1 VNTVLKKDL
10 PAELEASGHLGLRED
25 IVGAA
30 LPDESVFVRPHK
42 EPTTPRE
49 WVKENLFSTPFSGA
63 LTVVFGAFGLFLAY
77 KAVELV
83 FFTGRWG
90 VVENTAR
97 AYMIGRFPLEEVWRL
112 WVSLYTVVVLAGAS
126 FGVSGKR
133 INWTRARIA
142 VSILIGSF
150 VTFVLAYVVSTV
162 KLWLLILALPALLLA
177 TIRLG
182 RRIGRNRLYRPLLVA
197 WILLFPAVMI
207 LIRGFGGVPPRLW
220 GGFMLNITVA
230 VVAITLSFPI
240 GMLLALGRRSTLPVV
255 RYFSIAVIEL
265 VRGNPLFILLT
276 AGSFVLPLLLP
287 PGMSSIPLIIRA
299 MAIYVL
305 FSSAYV
311 AEIVRGGLQGLHH
324 GQYEASRAL
333 GLSTTRMMAFVI
345 LPQALRATIPA
356 MISHFISVFKD
367 TSLLAVIGG
376 FTDVLKTGRRAS
388 AGLGQAGASLEALI
402 PALLLFF
409 TVAFSMSRWSQ
420 RLEKRLGV
428 GER

>member
-1 VNTVLKKDL
+1 
-10 PAELEASGHLGLRED
+10 
-25 IVGAA
+25 
-30 LPDESVFVRPHK
+30 
-42 EPTTPRE
+42 
-49 WVKENLFSTPFSGA
+49 
-63 LTVVFGAFGLFLAY
+63 
-77 KAVELV
+77 
-83 FFTGRWG
+83 
-90 VVENTAR
+90 
-97 AYMIGRFPLEEVWRL
+97 
-112 WVSLYTVVVLAGAS
+112 
-126 FGVSGKR
+126 
-133 INWTRARIA
+133 
-142 VSILIGSF
+142 
-150 VTFVLAYVVSTV
+150 
-162 KLWLLILALPALLLA
+162 
-177 TIRLG
+177 
-182 RRIGRNRLYRPLLVA
+182 
-197 WILLFPAVMI
+197 MI

-240 GMLLALGRRSTLPVV
+240 GMLLALGRRSSLPVV

-276 AGSFVLPLLLP
+276 AGSFLLPLLLP

-299 MAIYVL
+299 MAIYVI

-311 AEIVRGGLQGLHH
+311 AEIVRGGLQGLPY

-333 GLSTTRMMAFVI
+333 GLSTTRMMALVI

-402 PALLLFF
+402 PAALLFF
-409 TVAFSMSRWSQ
+409 MVAFSMSRWSQ